1 MNFSLPNERTST
13 LHVILL
19 ILFAY
24 AFSVGMRLIWIDWAS
39 GIPEFH
45 WNAGLMINTNDGYY
59 FAAAAQHSLSGI
71 FEHNPRVAEPWSSAT
86 IALTALGAKFFPL
99 ESVMLYLPVL
109 VSSLVVVPLI
119 LIGRLF
125 NAAYFGFFAALIA
138 SIAWSYYNRTMA
150 GYYDT
155 DMFSAMAPM
164 LIVYFLMATTIKENV
179 TWALLSALSILAY
192 PFLYDQGLSVIYAV
206 SLFYMGYML
215 LFHRKEPFTY
225 YSIALVSVAL
235 FLLPVWVKL
244 LLIAAL
250 SVAYRRG
257 ALSLRLLLVLAVLA
271 FAVFLVNGNVVS
283 LIWAKIAS
291 YTAKGTA
298 ADGALHFFQVTQTVR
313 EAGKIPFF
321 EIANRISGN
330 TAALI
335 AASLGYVALVV
346 RHKAFILTLPLLG
359 IGLFAFWGG
368 LRFTIY
374 AVPVAALG
382 VVYLLYFITAGVASR
397 KIRYAVIGVSTAVLL
412 AAHIV
417 HILEYKVPTVMTA
430 KETAALDRF
439 KSIAS
444 PKDYT
449 IAWWDYGYPLWFYTH
464 TNTLI
469 DGGKHHHDNFIVSE
483 ILTTSSALEA
493 ARLSRIAVETY
504 VSSGYKEIADTLF
517 LRKDGTA
524 ENVAD
529 YLDTLRYGENVSLP
543 AKSRE
548 VYLYLPWR
556 MIDIL
561 PTVTLFSNLDLNTP
575 DNRPQPYFYMTGAV
589 QDTGKTLDLGNGVS
603 VLKERNVVK
612 IGDREVPIKEF
623 YQAGYDQNNKLQV
636 ARQQFASEGI
646 NLIYLPSYGRFLV
659 LDDYYLNSTFIQMGV
674 FERYD
679 PKLFEPVILDPLT
692 KIYRLKV

>member
-45 WNAGLMINTNDGYY
+45 WNGSLMINTNDGYY
-59 FAAAAQHSLSGI
+59 FAAAAQNSLTGI
-71 FEHNPRVAEPWSSAT
+71 FEHNPRVAEAWSSAT
-86 IALTALGAKFFPL
+86 ITLTALAAQFFPL
-99 ESVMLYLPVL
+99 ESVILYLPVF

-164 LIVYFLMATTIKENV
+164 LIVYFLMATTIRENV

-225 YSIALVSVAL
+225 YSIALLSVAL
-235 FLLPVWVKL
+235 FLLPLGIKL
-244 LLIAAL
+244 LLI
-250 SVAYRRG
+250 G
-257 ALSLRLLLVLAVLA
+257 ALSLAYSRGMLSLRVLLVLAAFA

-283 LIWAKIAS
+283 LIWAKILS

-298 ADGALHFFQVTQTVR
+298 TEGSLHFFQVTQTVR
-313 EAGKIPFF
+313 EAGKIPFS

-335 AASLGYVALVV
+335 AASLGYIALIV
-346 RHKAFILTLPLLG
+346 RHKAFVLTLPLLG

-382 VVYLLYFITAGVASR
+382 AVYLLYFITAGVASR
-397 KIRYAVIGVSTAVLL
+397 KIRYAIIGVSSAVLL
-412 AAHIV
+412 LAHIV
-417 HILEYKVPTVMTA
+417 HIVEYKVPTVMTA
-430 KETAALDRF
+430 KEAAALDQF

-444 PKDYT
+444 SKDYT
-449 IAWWDYGYPLWFYTH
+449 VAWWDYGYPLWFYTH

-483 ILTTSSALEA
+483 ILTTSSPLEA

-517 LRKDGTA
+517 IRKDGTA

-529 YLDTLRYGENVSLP
+529 YLDTLRYSENVALP
-543 AKSRE
+543 AKTRE

-561 PTVTLFSNLDLNTP
+561 PTVTLFSNLDLNAP
-575 DNRPQPYFYMTGAV
+575 DNRPQPYFYMTASV

-603 VLKERNVVK
+603 VLKERNIVK
-612 IGDREVPIKEF
+612 IGDRDVPIKEF
-623 YQAGYDQNNKLQV
+623 YQAGYDGNNKLQV
-636 ARQQFASEGI
+636 TRQQFASEGI

-659 LDDYYLNSTFIQMGV
+659 LDDFYLNSTFIQMAV

-692 KIYRLKV
+692 KIYRLKL